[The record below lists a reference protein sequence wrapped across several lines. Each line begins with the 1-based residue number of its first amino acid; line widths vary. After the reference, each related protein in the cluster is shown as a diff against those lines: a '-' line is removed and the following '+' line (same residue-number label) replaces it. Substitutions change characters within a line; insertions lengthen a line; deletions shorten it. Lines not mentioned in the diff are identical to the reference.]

1 MNQHI
6 FIRNGASVIIINMLK
21 KIFGSIRIKSFIIFV
36 FVSIVPLLILS
47 FLLISSVRDDYH
59 NQQKTSLYRKANT
72 IATNLVVTGYFN
84 EERNESY
91 LNSINAL
98 VDGRTLILDS
108 NGMVIFDT
116 NNIEIG
122 KLYVT
127 EGIIEGLR
135 GESKY
140 YYLKKE
146 DLGKVVVPIVD
157 TQSKTVLGVIV
168 ITNSYVNITSSI
180 SSLKNTATLIVLGF
194 IILIIILS
202 YISSG
207 FLTKPFKLF
216 IKYITGV
223 TEGHI
228 DEKIVIRG
236 NNEIEEISISFNHMI
251 QRFLEV
257 EENRQQ
263 FVADVSHELKTPI
276 SSIKV
281 LAESLLAREDVS
293 KELYREFLEDI
304 NSELDRENKIINDL
318 LTLVSLDKKDN
329 KLNISVVN
337 VNELVENTLKRLKPL
352 AGKKNIQMIFE
363 SYRSITAEIDETKIA
378 LAITNLVE
386 NAIKYNKDFGLI
398 TTKLNADHKEF
409 ELIVKDTGIGI
420 PEEDIENIFERF
432 YRLDKTRSRD
442 TGGTGLGLSIVN
454 KTVLMHS
461 GTIKCE
467 SSEDNGTKFIVKIPL
482 KHIT

>member
-1 MNQHI
+1 MC
-6 FIRNGASVIIINMLK
+6 K
-21 KIFGSIRIKSFIIFV
+21 KIFGSIRFKSFIIFV
-36 FVSIVPLLILS
+36 IVSIVPLLILS
-47 FLLISSVRDDYH
+47 NLLISSFEDDYH
-59 NQQKTSLYRKANT
+59 NQQKASMFRKANT

-84 EERNESY
+84 EKRNETY
-91 LNSINAL
+91 LSTINAL
-98 VDGRTLILDS
+98 VEGRTLIFDV
-108 NGMVIFDT
+108 NGMVIFDS
-116 NNIEIG
+116 NNTETG

-127 EGIIEGLR
+127 EGVIEGLK

-140 YYLKKE
+140 YYLKK
-146 DLGKVVVPIVD
+146 DNIGKVVTPIID
-157 TQSKTVLGVIV
+157 TKTKTVLGVVV
-168 ITNSYVNITSSI
+168 ITNSYVNMTSSI
-180 SSLKNTATLIVLGF
+180 SGIKNSANLIVLGF
-194 IILIIILS
+194 VILIIILS

-207 FLTKPFKLF
+207 LLTKPFKLF
-216 IKYITGV
+216 INYITGV

-228 DEKIVIRG
+228 DEKLIIKG

-276 SSIKV
+276 SAIKV
-281 LAESLLAREDVS
+281 LAESLLTREDVS

-329 KLNISVVN
+329 KLNISTVN
-337 VNELVENTLKRLKPL
+337 VNELVESTLKRLKPL
-352 AGKKNIQMIFE
+352 AAKKNIQMIFE
-363 SYRSITAEIDETKIA
+363 SYRSITAEIDETKMA

-398 TTKLNADHKEF
+398 TTKLDADHKEF
-409 ELIVKDTGIGI
+409 ELIIKDTGIGI
-420 PEEDIENIFERF
+420 PEEEIENIFERF
-432 YRLDKTRSRD
+432 YRLDKTRSRE

-467 SSEDNGTKFIVKIPL
+467 SSEDAGTKFIVRIPL